1 MLTIHFRAA
10 EADAAIDSI
19 IAKATE
25 GDDEDN
31 NAAIA
36 AREANKKKRQDA
48 VRSSF
53 ESEIMDVRRAISSAW
68 IALMRAMRRIQG
80 KGVIKGEI
88 GGSRNIFADARQK
101 GKILSEVYVA
111 SALLEHHVY
120 KDPAGTK
127 IFERGAKLFPEDS
140 RFILEYLKHLI
151 SIGDTTSKSLPFS
164 ENRMSLIFCK
174 MLVLYSKQLSAS

>member
-1 MLTIHFRAA
+1 MKIIRRHINKRWPYLRAA

-19 IAKATE
+19 IARATE

-31 NAAIA
+31 NAAMA
-36 AREANKKKRQDA
+36 AREANKKKRQDE

-80 KGVIKGEI
+80 KGAIKGDI
-88 GGSRNIFADARQK
+88 GGSRNIFADARRK

-120 KDPAGTK
+120 KDPVGTK

-151 SIGDTTSKSLPFS
+151 SIGDTTSKFWHFPWIHC
-164 ENRMSLIFCK
+164 R
-174 MLVLYSKQLSAS
+174 